1 MRYQSRLVLLST
13 FLFVCLFIS
22 VPAQAT
28 LVTFEGLSDNL
39 SLSNEISG
47 LTFNGATVLTAGLS
61 LNEFDF
67 PPKSGDNVAAALTNL
82 LEVTFAGLMDTVG
95 GYFTYADS
103 LTFSIYDT
111 NGGLLASIQSAGTSN
126 LGSNELI
133 TLSGQGIALLRINS
147 NSNFTLDDLSYSN
160 ASVPV
165 PEPATILLFVIG
177 IMGLGASRFT
187 RNRCNLR

>member
-1 MRYQSRLVLLST
+1 MRHQSRSVLLST
-13 FLFVCLFIS
+13 FLFICFFIT

-28 LVTFEGLSDNL
+28 PVTFEGLTDNL

-47 LTFNGATVLTAGLS
+47 LTFSGATVLTAGVS

-67 PPKSGDNVAAALTNL
+67 PPKSGDNVAASLAGL
-82 LEVTFAGLMDTVG
+82 LEITFADMMDTVS

-111 NGGLLASIQSAGTSN
+111 NGGLLASSQSAGVSN

-133 TLSGQGIALLRINS
+133 TLSSQGIALLRINS

-160 ASVPV
+160 ASVP
-165 PEPATILLFVIG
+165 EPATILLFAIGVIG
-177 IMGLGASRFT
+177 LGVSRLT
-187 RNRCNLR
+187 QNRFNLR

>member
-1 MRYQSRLVLLST
+1 MRHPSRSILLST
-13 FLFVCLFIS
+13 FLFIYLFIT

-28 LVTFEGLSDNL
+28 LITFEGLTDNL
-39 SLSNEISG
+39 SLSNEIPG
-47 LTFNGATVLTAGLS
+47 LTFNGATVQTAGIS

-67 PPKSGDNVAAALTNL
+67 PPKSGDNVTIAFTNL
-82 LEVTFAGLMDTVG
+82 LEITFADMMDTVS

-111 NGGLLASIQSAGTSN
+111 NGGLLASSQSAGVSN

-133 TLSGQGIALLRINS
+133 TLSSQGIALLRINS

-165 PEPATILLFVIG
+165 PEPSTILLFAIG
-177 IMGLGASRFT
+177 IIGLGVSRLT
-187 RNRCNLR
+187 QNRFNLR